1 MVGDRVCDC
10 GGGGGGDGIGRGII
24 RPIKTTVDVIIQN
37 RTDVNVPLPSLKAH
51 ERQTDTWLGT
61 MVASIELLQQST
73 FVVFLGLLI
82 SLTTVYFSCESA
94 SRCVKAGDCTRL
106 SLESSKYIPQC
117 NFVRTPGTLGAL
129 EYSDPT
135 AFPNQTAE
143 TSNTVLRAYCAPGER
158 LEAAASGG
166 VVCTQQ
172 YPYPNAISREIQ
184 STLPTP
190 PTLDSDRM
198 CGAWIGAGEAPDSY
212 SASYWAFSGVDREID
227 AVQRRQGSSRG
238 SSGGLSRSNIGKL
251 TEKCTH
257 IVNAGQAAI
266 IHSVTEA
273 YRHLVTESAI
283 EGVNDTDSALK
294 SMGVIIGHYCDG
306 PVSIGW
312 NYADNQ
318 VSGLAFSATMY
329 ESSVPID
336 DATMGQA
343 MQVVGEDTN
352 SIALAVRVNAEVK
365 QATQRDVGGDG
376 GDGGDV
382 GDEVLATLE
391 RVYEGA
397 SGRLDHAN
405 VRLQSGPVHG
415 LMEFKKHT
423 VSDVSDA
430 KAYLKGLAATC
441 SFTASNGQA
450 APPQDFGG
458 RVAIS
463 ALGRLKRKRAGGGEP
478 MREIDRTV
486 MHNATSA
493 TLSQLSIGGDG
504 GCAAYAEA
512 LFPDTIDAERF
523 SVIYSE
529 SLYQKLEA
537 VTRRIRQ
544 GVAGVLREDER
555 VRKTLSDPDKVA
567 RDVDQVRLRIPGA
580 PRGSWAGASR
590 SLPHTFFDSSDSFLS
605 MVLKQARAVFLDR
618 QGRLVYEATDVCE
631 GPPVMDS
638 LEANAYIYPSVH
650 CSYYLLGLSLR
661 PFLDPT
667 FDEESILSRF
677 GYVVAHEFAHS
688 TLNTPWLTNEINSLL
703 HRYDPATHSEA
714 IADIVAGLGLLHSNS
729 NSVYQLSVQRLCD
742 HVSQTW
748 CARTGSLYYA
758 TTGNVHPKANQRGDY
773 FCQTLRELTG

>member
-1 MVGDRVCDC
+1 M
-10 GGGGGGDGIGRGII
+10 
-24 RPIKTTVDVIIQN
+24 
-37 RTDVNVPLPSLKAH
+37 S
-51 ERQTDTWLGT
+51 
-61 MVASIELLQQST
+61 LLQQSILT
-73 FVVFLGLLI
+73 VGLGFLV
-82 SLTTVYFSCESA
+82 SFTTVYFSCESA
-94 SRCVKAGDCTRL
+94 TRCVDTGACTRL
-106 SLESSKYIPQC
+106 SLESSKYLPRC
-117 NFVRTPGTLGAL
+117 DFVRIPGTMGAL

-143 TSNTVLRAYCAPGER
+143 TSNTVLSAYCAPGER

-166 VVCTQQ
+166 VVCTPQ

-184 STLPTP
+184 STLHTS

-198 CGAWIGAGEAPDSY
+198 CGAWIRAGEAPDMY

-251 TEKCTH
+251 TEKCIHT
-257 IVNAGQAAI
+257 VNAGQVAI
-266 IHSVTEA
+266 LHSVTEA
-273 YRHLVTESAI
+273 YRHLVAESAI
-283 EGVNDTDSALK
+283 DSVNDTDSALK
-294 SMGVIIGHYCDG
+294 SMGVILGHYCDG

-312 NYADNQ
+312 NYAENQ
-318 VSGLAFSATMY
+318 VGGLAFSATMY

-336 DATMGQA
+336 DATLGRA
-343 MQVVGEDTN
+343 MQLVGEDTN
-352 SIALAVRVNAEVK
+352 SITLAVRVNAEVNQAT
-365 QATQRDVGGDG
+365 QATQRDAGGDG
-376 GDGGDV
+376 GDGSG
-382 GDEVLATLE
+382 GVLATLE

-423 VSDVSDA
+423 VSDASAA

-441 SFTASNGQA
+441 SFAASNGKSSSGF
-450 APPQDFGG
+450 PDRIPRDSQDSGG

-478 MREIDRTV
+478 MREIDRAV

-493 TLSQLSIGGDG
+493 TLSQLSIGSGS

-512 LFPDTIDAERF
+512 LFPDTIDTERF

-529 SLYQKLEA
+529 ALYQKLEI

-555 VRKTLSDPDKVA
+555 VRKTLSNPDKVA
-567 RDVDQVRLRIPGA
+567 NDVDQVRLRIPGA
-580 PRGSWAGASR
+580 PRGSWAGANR
-590 SLPHTFFDSSDSFLS
+590 NLPHTFFDSSDSFLS

-618 QGRLVYEATDVCE
+618 QGKLVYEATDVCE

-661 PFLDPT
+661 PFLDPA
-667 FDEESILSRF
+667 FDEGSILSRF

-688 TLNTPWLTNEINSLL
+688 TLNTPWVTNEMNSLL
-703 HRYDPATHSEA
+703 HRYHPDTHSEA
-714 IADIVAGLGLLHSNS
+714 IADVVAGLGLLHSNS
-729 NSVYQLSVQRLCD
+729 NWAYQLSAQGLCD

-748 CARTGSLYYA
+748 CARTGSLYYT
-758 TTGNVHPKANQRGDY
+758 TTGNVHPKANRRGDY
-773 FCQTLRELTG
+773 LCETLVELNQAAN

>member
-1 MVGDRVCDC
+1 
-10 GGGGGGDGIGRGII
+10 
-24 RPIKTTVDVIIQN
+24 
-37 RTDVNVPLPSLKAH
+37 
-51 ERQTDTWLGT
+51 

-82 SLTTVYFSCESA
+82 SFTTVYFSCESA

-184 STLPTP
+184 DTEAPSLAPGVAP
-190 PTLDSDRM
+190 LLDSDRE
-198 CGAWIGAGEAPDSY
+198 CGAWVRAGEAPDSY
-212 SASYWAFSGVDREID
+212 SASYWAFSGMDREID
-227 AVQRRQGSSRG
+227 AVQRLQGSSRG

-257 IVNAGQAAI
+257 TVNAGQAAI
-266 IHSVTEA
+266 IHSVTKA
-273 YRHLVTESAI
+273 YRHLVAESAI
-283 EGVNDTDSALK
+283 DSVNDTDSALK
-294 SMGVIIGHYCDG
+294 SMGVVLGHYCDG

-318 VSGLAFSATMY
+318 VGGLAFSATMY

-352 SIALAVRVNAEVK
+352 SIALAVRVNAEVR
-365 QATQRDVGGDG
+365 AAVDVAEDG
-376 GDGGDV
+376 GDGGAT
-382 GDEVLATLE
+382 LATLE

-441 SFTASNGQA
+441 SFTASNGKSSLGF
-450 APPQDFGG
+450 PDRIPRDSQDSGD

-463 ALGRLKRKRAGGGEP
+463 ALGRLKRKRAGEEEP
-478 MREIDRTV
+478 MREIDRVV

-512 LFPDTIDAERF
+512 LFPDTIDMERF

-555 VRKTLSDPDKVA
+555 VRKTLSDPDNVA
-567 RDVDQVRLRIPGA
+567 SDVDQVRLRIPGA

-618 QGRLVYEATDVCE
+618 QGKLVYEATDVCE

-650 CSYYLLGLSLR
+650 CSYYLLGISLR
-661 PFLDPT
+661 PFLDPA

-688 TLNTPWLTNEINSLL
+688 TLNTPWVTNEINSLL

-729 NSVYQLSVQRLCD
+729 NSMYQLSAQRLCN

-748 CARTGSLYYA
+748 CARTGNLYYA
-758 TTGNVHPKANQRGDY
+758 TTGNVHPKANRRGDY
-773 FCQTLRELTG
+773 FCQTLRELTGVVG